1 MSRISTTTQTTS
13 KTTAV
18 TSNKYDGVIQTV
30 PLTDSAD
37 SQFVFEVDNKYVQR
51 VSTILLSTEY
61 SSLTG
66 NTSDVIT
73 LTGSSGTA
81 NVTIGG
87 TNYLATFATDLATTV
102 TNFYNTNKTAIETA
116 TGGTL
121 SKSGAT
127 LTLLDATIGYPT
139 ITVTNVS
146 GNLAGSVASTAVAT
160 TGLPIATLESYSQGL
175 FKVRVSNVGTQSLNS
190 YVRIMYKLVHN

>member
-1 MSRISTTTQTTS
+1 MSRIRTVKQLTS
-13 KTTAV
+13 KTTTV
-18 TSNKYDGVIQTV
+18 TSNAYDSVIETV
-30 PLTDSAD
+30 ALTDSAD
-37 SQFVFEVDNKYVQR
+37 TSFVFEVDNSYVQR
-51 VSTILLSTEY
+51 VSTILLSTQY

-73 LTGSSGTA
+73 LAGSSGTA
-81 NVTIGG
+81 NITIGG

-160 TGLPIATLESYSQGL
+160 TGLPIATLESYAQGL
-175 FKVRVSNVGTQSLNS
+175 FKVRVSNVGTSALNS
-190 YVRIMYKLVHN
+190 YVRVHYKLTHN